1 MYKIV
6 DVKSG
11 AQIGVTEKPNFIKKS
26 SAGCFVKATEKKAQG
41 VAYQSTAYNLQGRA
55 GIGVS
60 DTVALI
66 EFDAGSTVAE
76 NSAAIDNLIV
86 AMLEG

>member
-6 DVKSG
+6 NVKDG
-11 AQIGVTEKPNFIKKS
+11 AQIGVTEKPNFIRKS
-26 SAGCFVKATEKKAQG
+26 SAGCFVKSTEKKAQG
-41 VAYQSTAYNLQGRA
+41 VSYKSKAYNLQGKTGLGA
-55 GIGVS
+55 D
-60 DTVALI
+60 DTVILI
-66 EFDAGSTVAE
+66 EFDGGSTVAE